1 MNLEFAALVFY
12 RVLIV
17 IGGILS
23 IYFGYRLFQ
32 IDKQTQGD
40 FGIKKGESY
49 ELRLRDVA
57 LGVFFALFGAFVLA
71 ISLFNGLTFKTY
83 EAVAAPPMDA
93 ATATSDRAAASAA
106 SQPRASSCMSN
117 RGGLSMMNGC

>member
-1 MNLEFAALVFY
+1 MKLAFAMLVFY

-23 IYFGYRLFQ
+23 IYFGYRLFY

-40 FGIKKGESY
+40 LQIKKGETY

-57 LGVFFALFGAFVLA
+57 PGVFFALFGALVLTF
-71 ISLFNGLTFKTY
+71 SLINGLALKSGDIADAHPA
-83 EAVAAPPMDA
+83 AVGGATRDAAPTP
-93 ATATSDRAAASAA
+93 AASAPA
-106 SQPRASSCMSN
+106 LSGCVSN
-117 RGGLSMMNGC
+117 RAGEC

>member
-1 MNLEFAALVFY
+1 MTLAFAMLVFY

-23 IYFGYRLFQ
+23 IYFGYRLFY

-40 FGIKKGESY
+40 LQIKKGETY

-57 LGVFFALFGAFVLA
+57 PGVFFALFGALVLTF
-71 ISLFNGLTFKTY
+71 SLINGLTVKSGDIADTHPA
-83 EAVAAPPMDA
+83 AVGGVTRD
-93 ATATSDRAAASAA
+93 AASAPVA
-106 SQPRASSCMSN
+106 SGPASLGCASN
-117 RGGLSMMNGC
+117 RAGSC

>member
-1 MNLEFAALVFY
+1 MNLAFAMLVFY

-23 IYFGYRLFQ
+23 IYFGYRLFY

-40 FGIKKGESY
+40 LQIKKGENY

-57 LGVFFALFGAFVLA
+57 PGVFFALFGALVLGF
-71 ISLFNGLTFKTY
+71 SLLNGLTFKSGDVPDLRP
-83 EAVAAPPMDA
+83 AVVGATTSDA
-93 ATATSDRAAASAA
+93 ASIPAASI
-106 SQPRASSCMSN
+106 PVLRGCISN
-117 RGGLSMMNGC
+117 SANGC